1 MIAFMALFDN
11 EEDRTRFEEMYYRYR
26 KKMVVVAY
34 SILDDR
40 FEAEDAVHET
50 FMAIAR
56 HMDIIGR
63 MSETSVS
70 AYVIKAT
77 RNRALNMLSKRIH
90 GGESTL
96 YISDMMEDQMVDRD
110 FWDRMENRLTVDE
123 MTEVLLEMDPIYR
136 DVLYMFYLNNIPSK
150 QIADIL
156 GRKHFTVKQQI
167 IRGRRMLLV
176 MIKQKEGKL
185 DDTDKQEHHG
195 RRRPYRK
202 KSRT

>member
-63 MSETSVS
+63 MNETSVS

-77 RNRALNMLSKRIH
+77 RNHALNMLSKKIH

-96 YISDMMEDQMVDRD
+96 YISDMMEDQMVDKD
-110 FWDRMENRLTVDE
+110 FWDRMEKRLTVDE
-123 MTEVLLEMDPIYR
+123 MTEVLLQLDPIYR
-136 DVLYMFYLNNIPSK
+136 DVLYMFYLDNIPSK
-150 QIADIL
+150 EIADIL
-156 GRKHFTVKQQI
+156 GRKHSTVKQQI

-176 MIKQKEGKL
+176 MIKQKEGKI
-185 DDTDKQEHHG
+185 DDTDEQEHPG
-195 RRRPYRK
+195 RRRRYRK
-202 KSRT
+202 KSHT